1 MGTQTT
7 MPFAFLAALSVSA
20 PAPEAFSSSGTPRG
34 LSTSQF
40 GGGTSLEASAPL
52 PPFCMVDVNKTDCG
66 EGSVVKG
73 PCRIGQLANAGGI
86 EGGAGMPLLFDVL
99 YSCPGTEDSWAI
111 YCGPGG
117 NIDSDASVSERLEY
131 SWSQVQG
138 LEGLGFYNYDGVY
151 HVCQKKSSNP
161 ILPPGFGR

>member
-1 MGTQTT
+1 MGTTQTM
-7 MPFAFLAALSVSA
+7 MPFALLAVLTFSA
-20 PAPEAFSSSGTPRG
+20 PVPEAFSSSRG
-34 LSTSQF
+34 LGTSQF

-52 PPFCMVDVNKTDCG
+52 PPFCRVDVNKTECG

-73 PCRIGQLANAGGI
+73 PCHIGQLANAGGI

-117 NIDSDASVSERLEY
+117 SIDSDASVSERLEY

-161 ILPPGFGR
+161 ILPFGR